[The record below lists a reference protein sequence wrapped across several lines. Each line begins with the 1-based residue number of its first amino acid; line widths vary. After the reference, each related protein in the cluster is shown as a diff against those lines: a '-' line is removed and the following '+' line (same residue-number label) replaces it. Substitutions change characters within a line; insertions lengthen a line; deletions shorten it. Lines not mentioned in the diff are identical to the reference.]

1 MCGLDRLMN
10 RFGSVETRC
19 VLLCSKL
26 KVFAVELWIYKIMGY
41 LSYSSLG
48 RYRRVNRVTTER
60 KEG

>member
-1 MCGLDRLMN
+1 MN